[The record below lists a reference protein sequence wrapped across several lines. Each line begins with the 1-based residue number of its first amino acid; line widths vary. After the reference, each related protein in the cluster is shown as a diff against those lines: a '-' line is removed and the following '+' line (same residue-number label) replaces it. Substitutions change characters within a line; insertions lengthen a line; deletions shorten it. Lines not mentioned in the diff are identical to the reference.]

1 VLIKPDMK
9 FSIAIPDSSLA
20 DEKTLENK
28 TRKIA
33 SIARSCGIFRV
44 NEIIIYRDGK
54 GNENDS
60 KLFVTILRYLETPQY
75 FRRDVFGKTNL
86 LKFAGALPPLKIPN
100 QIGTSDPKELKK
112 NDVREGVIV
121 RIKGQKGVDIG
132 VNQIINYY
140 SKHDIGKRIL
150 VQIKNIFPD
159 LSIKEITKN
168 EIPGYWSYNV
178 RQAGNLF
185 SILSNWNGI
194 KILTSRKSKNLTQ
207 THIDELKKSKKSILL
222 VFGSTN
228 KGIHDILGNKINS
241 VQNTKTINFFPNQ
254 GTETVRIEEAI
265 IGSLAI
271 LNAGIVSNK

>member
-1 VLIKPDMK
+1 MK
-9 FSIAIPDSSLA
+9 LSIAIPDSSLT

-60 KLFVTILRYLETPQY
+60 KLYVTILKYLETPQY
-75 FRRDVFGKTNL
+75 FRRNVFGKTNL

-100 QIGTSDPKELKK
+100 QTGTSDPKKLKK

-121 RIKGQKGVDIG
+121 RVSGKKGVDIG

-140 SKHDIGKRIL
+140 SKYDIGKRIL
-150 VQIKNIFPD
+150 VKIKNTVPN

-168 EIPGYWSYNV
+168 EISSYWSYDV
-178 RQAGNLF
+178 RQSGNLF
-185 SILSNWNGI
+185 SVLSNWDGI
-194 KILTSRKSKNLTQ
+194 KILTSRKSKNINQ
-207 THIDELKKSKKSILL
+207 TYIDKLKKSEKPILV
-222 VFGSTN
+222 VFGSTD
-228 KGIHDILGNKINS
+228 KGIHDILGNKINN
-241 VQNTKTINFFPNQ
+241 VQNAKNINFFPNQ

-265 IGSLAI
+265 MGCLAI
-271 LNAGIVSNK
+271 MNAGITSNK